1 MAALDAHQ
9 VIMMIATV
17 QFEDRVAALK
27 MVTYDEA
34 GGLKLGQHPIDGR
47 KPNLLTVSHE
57 GFENFF
63 RAEVLALF
71 APPFKNI

>member
-1 MAALDAHQ
+1 
-9 VIMMIATV
+9 MIAAV

-27 MVTYDEA
+27 MVTHDQA

-47 KPNLLTVSHE
+47 KPNLFTIRDE

>member
-1 MAALDAHQ
+1 
-9 VIMMIATV
+9 MMIATV
-17 QFEDRVAALK
+17 QFEDRVATLK

-34 GGLKLGQHPIDGR
+34 SGLKLGQHPIDGC
-47 KPNLLTVSHE
+47 KPNLFTISDE

-63 RAEVLALF
+63 SAEVLALF

>member
-27 MVTYDEA
+27 MVTHDEA

-47 KPNLLTVSHE
+47 EPNLFTLRDE

-63 RAEVLALF
+63 RAKVLPLF
-71 APPFKNI
+71 ATPFKNI